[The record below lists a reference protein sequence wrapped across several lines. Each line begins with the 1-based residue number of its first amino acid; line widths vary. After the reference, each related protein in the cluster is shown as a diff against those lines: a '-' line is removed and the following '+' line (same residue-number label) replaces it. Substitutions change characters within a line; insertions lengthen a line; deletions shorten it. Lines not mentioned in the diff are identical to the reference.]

1 MIWKLKNMTLNL
13 LQDSCM
19 TLGKSLSLRHV
30 WNKQSTF
37 IQEEWWGTIN
47 IIKYQKVKYQ
57 KSWFLLFIIL
67 WFIIISTILYETEET
82 E

>member
-1 MIWKLKNMTLNL
+1 
-13 LQDSCM
+13 M

-30 WNKQSTF
+30 WNKQSTL

-57 KSWFLLFIIL
+57 KSWFLSSIIL
-67 WFIIISTILYETEET
+67 WFIIISTILYEIEET